1 MIYFRRENK
10 DFEWTD
16 SVSFFY
22 NMSKYTSLFFDLD
35 HTLWDF
41 EKNSIATLSILFNE
55 IDLPS
60 KGIPDFDDFNIVYHE
75 INEKLWSR
83 FRKGFLSREDL
94 RWKRMFQTLVHYKV
108 HNEALAIQMSERYL
122 EILPAQTNIFPH
134 CIELM
139 EYCVAKGYD
148 IHMITNGFELTQQLK
163 LKNSLLEKYFKRM
176 ITSEQAMSI
185 KPEKEI
191 FEYALRETNSD
202 VKTSLMIGDAL
213 DIDVLGAQRVG
224 MDQVYFNPKRIA
236 HQEKPT
242 FEIESLHELFSII

>member
-1 MIYFRRENK
+1 
-10 DFEWTD
+10 
-16 SVSFFY
+16 
-22 NMSKYTSLFFDLD
+22 MSKYTSLFFDLD

-41 EKNSIATLSILFNE
+41 EKNSIATLNVLFNE
-55 IDLPS
+55 IDLPG

-75 INEKLWSR
+75 INDKLWDR

-108 HNEALAIQMSERYL
+108 HNEPLARQLSERYL
-122 EILPAQTNIFPH
+122 EILPEQTNIFPY

-139 EYCVAKGYD
+139 EYCVSKGYEL
-148 IHMITNGFELTQQLK
+148 HLITNGFELTQKLK
-163 LKNSLLEKYFKRM
+163 LKNSLLDKYFIRM
-176 ITSEQAMSI
+176 ITSEQAMSM

-191 FEYALRETNSD
+191 FEYAVRETGAD
-202 VKTSLMIGDAL
+202 VTKSLMIGDAL